1 MKRALSIVLA
11 VMCIICLAACG
22 QDAPAATEPAT
33 TPAATVPA
41 ATEPVTE
48 PVTEPT
54 VTEPEENT
62 DTVQIDESLL
72 TVTLTI
78 PLSYLGADAESYEL
92 DDDFVAEQGYISAE
106 VTEDGNLVIVMTK
119 ARQKEILDTLVN
131 GIDEMIS
138 NYVGGEETPYIQ
150 EITFTEH
157 FTEFT
162 VKVDRE
168 GYEKAEYDM
177 TPASLSL
184 SAAFYQLFAGIPAN
198 ITVNVVDAVTGE
210 VLFSTGT

>member
-1 MKRALSIVLA
+1 MKKVISLILA
-11 VMCIICLAACG
+11 ILCVVGLAACG

-41 ATEPVTE
+41 ATEPAATE
-48 PVTEPT
+48 PAA
-54 VTEPEENT
+54 TEPEEST
-62 DTVQIDESLL
+62 ETVQVDEGLL

-78 PLSYLGADAESYEL
+78 PASYFGMDPDSMEI
-92 DDDFVAEQGYISAE
+92 DDDFAAEQGYISAE

-119 ARQKEILDTLVN
+119 AKQQELLDTFAD

-138 NYVGGEETPYIQ
+138 NYQGGEETPYIQ
-150 EITFTEH
+150 EITYTEN

-177 TPASLSL
+177 TPASLGL
-184 SAAFYQLFAGIPAN
+184 SAALYQMFAGIPAN
-198 ITVNVVDAVTGE
+198 ITVNVVDAATSE
-210 VLFSTGT
+210 VIWSSAS